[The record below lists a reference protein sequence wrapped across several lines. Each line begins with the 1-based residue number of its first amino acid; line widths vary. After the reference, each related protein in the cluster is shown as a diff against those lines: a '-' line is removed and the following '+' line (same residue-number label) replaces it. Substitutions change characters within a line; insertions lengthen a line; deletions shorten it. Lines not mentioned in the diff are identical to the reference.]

1 MMKPSHLER
10 IDKLADVYMLASL
23 VQFKYI
29 QTISEPNETNF
40 IVGLAGGYE
49 VFGKPEQYEAF
60 LDKYLKWLEKRK

>member
-23 VQFKYI
+23 VQFKYV